1 MNMPRRT
8 DPCLCGSGKMFR
20 DCCHG
25 LLPGHRMHETW
36 REPARK
42 KQWLKVLRALRA
54 DLTQYTIYHRTNT
67 VPLMRMLPPEKIEIL
82 TIDIEAL
89 DDSIDQLV
97 GAYAQL
103 GRLKEFPLVLERLRT
118 NIDDPRW
125 QRKVTYHQAMTAHL
139 LDDTAG
145 ARRDLAK
152 LGPIRADEED
162 VDVLQLHLDINGET
176 IALVDKLAFYDR
188 ILALSPSRTD
198 RIQYAAAKGV
208 ELTVAGDRA
217 GAIATVE
224 AAIVAARSAE
234 NDDPFYA
241 DTELWFCKL
250 LEVAGIAKP
259 DRAAFEEAAE
269 RLMKLLAMTDHWT
282 PLGRGHIARC
292 LGDVLRLAWRWE
304 EAAGAYRVGLD
315 LDGNPACRIFE
326 ASCRLMQDRKKEALV
341 IIEAV
346 PFADLDVPE
355 RADYA
360 IAYAAIAIALR
371 DLVRLDDAAA
381 KLKAVAPIR
390 PYFATE
396 NLRYQLAIER
406 ARATI
411 VAGKPVAKSSRLLD
425 WISTASRWFM
435 LQPNVARIGVNVNAM
450 VDDAVALRRRKR
462 DGRENQGGQDGSR

>member
-1 MNMPRRT
+1 MN
-8 DPCLCGSGKMFR
+8 
-20 DCCHG
+20 
-25 LLPGHRMHETW
+25 ETW
-36 REPARK
+36 QEPARK

-67 VPLMRMLPPEKIEIL
+67 APLMRMLPPEIVEIL

-89 DDSIDQLV
+89 DESIDQLA
-97 GAYAQL
+97 GAYWQL

-139 LDDTAG
+139 LDDMAG
-145 ARRDLAK
+145 ARSDLAK
-152 LGPIRADEED
+152 LGPIGAGEED

-176 IALVDKLAFYDR
+176 ITLVDKLKLYDR
-188 ILALSPSRTD
+188 ILELSPSRTD
-198 RIQYAAAKGV
+198 RIHYAAAKAV
-208 ELTVAGDRA
+208 ELTCAGDRP
-217 GAIATVE
+217 GAVATVD
-224 AAIVAARSAE
+224 AALIAARSAE
-234 NDDPFYA
+234 DDEPFYP
-241 DTELWFCKL
+241 DTELWFAKL
-250 LEVAGIAKP
+250 LEAGGIAKH
-259 DRAAFEEAAE
+259 DRTLFEEAAE
-269 RLMKLLAMTDHWT
+269 RLMKLMAMTDHWT

-292 LGDVLRLAWRWE
+292 LGDVLRLAGRWE
-304 EAAGAYRVGLD
+304 EGAGAYRVGYD

-326 ASCRLMQDRKKEALV
+326 ASCRLMQDRRDEALA

-346 PFADLDVPE
+346 PFDDLDVPE
-355 RADYA
+355 RADFA
-360 IAYAAIAIALR
+360 IAFAAIAIALR
-371 DLVRLDDAAA
+371 DLDRLDDAAA

-390 PYFATE
+390 QYFANE

-411 VAGKPVAKSSRLLD
+411 AAGKPVAKSSRLLD

-435 LQPNVARIGVNVNAM
+435 LQPNVAGIGVNVNAM

-462 DGRENQGGQDGSR
+462 GDQDNPGGQDGG